1 MLKTLSIQ
9 NYALIDRLE
18 IAFGAGLSIISGE
31 TGAGKSILLGALGLV
46 LGQRADSKT
55 IRAGAAKCA
64 VEVVFD
70 IAPYG
75 LDPLFQQ
82 YEWEY
87 DPECTLR
94 REVYSSGKS
103 RAFINDSPV
112 GLNDLKLLGEQLI
125 DIHSQHRNL
134 LLNDSL
140 FQLKAIDLMAGH
152 LTAVAEYHGQYRE
165 YVRLRQHIRS
175 LKEIFEQGRKEEDY
189 IRFQYEQLNELNL
202 QDGEQKP
209 LEAEL
214 EMLTHAEDIKEALY
228 KVDALLSDD
237 ERGMLSGLKEAAGVL
252 KNTSRVFP
260 SLETSA
266 ERMDS
271 LCIDLKELMSDLS
284 SLNEGVEYS
293 PERLLQ
299 VQGRLDA
306 IYSLEQKH
314 RVIDSDELLRLK
326 AGFEEQLSKIEN
338 SADDITASEKE
349 LARIEGE
356 LNEKSARLSEKRA
369 DAARIFETTLAGLLQ
384 SLGMPNASFE
394 CEVARMDVLDESGR
408 DRVTF
413 LFSANKNQPLH
424 PVANIASGGEIS
436 RLMLSIKSLIAGKTA
451 LPAIIFDE
459 IDMGVSGE
467 IADKMGNM
475 MRELGEKMQVITI
488 SHLPQIA
495 AKGRQHYLVFKEDTE
510 AETLTRLRKL
520 TGDERVTELARML
533 SGATLT
539 EAALENARQL
549 LK

>member
-1 MLKTLSIQ
+1 MLKNISIQ

-18 IAFGAGLSIISGE
+18 ITFDTGLSIISGE

-55 IRAGAAKCA
+55 IRAGAAKCV

-87 DPECTLR
+87 DAECTLR
-94 REVYSSGKS
+94 REVHSSGKS

-134 LLNDSL
+134 LLNDSS

-152 LTAVAEYHGQYRE
+152 LAAVAEYRGQYRE
-165 YVRLRQHIRS
+165 YVRLRQHIRA
-175 LKEIFEQGRKEEDY
+175 LKETFDQGRKEEDY
-189 IRFQYEQLNELNL
+189 IRFQYEQLKELNL
-202 QDGEQKP
+202 QNGEQKP

-214 EMLTHAEDIKEALY
+214 EMLTHAEDIKEALH

-271 LCIDLKELMSDLS
+271 LCIDLKELMSDLL

-293 PERLLQ
+293 PERLSQ
-299 VQGRLDA
+299 VQSRLDS

-314 RVIDSDELLRLK
+314 RATDSDELLQLK
-326 AGFEEQLSKIEN
+326 ASFEEQLSKIEN

-369 DAARIFETTLAGLLQ
+369 DAARIFETTLADLLQ
-384 SLGMPNASFE
+384 MLGMPNASFK
-394 CEVARMDVLDESGR
+394 CELVRTEALDESGS

-424 PVANIASGGEIS
+424 PVADIASGGEIS

-475 MRELGEKMQVITI
+475 MRGLGEKMQVITI

-495 AKGRQHYLVFKEDTE
+495 AKGQQHYLVFKEDTE
-510 AETLTRLRKL
+510 TETLTRLRKL
-520 TGDERVTELARML
+520 TGNERVTELARML
-533 SGATLT
+533 SGSTLT